1 MTDTVLVTG
10 GSGFLAGHVIRR
22 LLDDGYR
29 VRATLRSLDREPE
42 VRERVDHDTRELS
55 FAAADLMSDDGW
67 AAAVA
72 GCDYVLHVA
81 SPFPPQ
87 QPENEDDL
95 IVPAREG
102 TLRVLRA
109 ATAAGVRRVVLTS
122 SFAAIGH
129 SPKLS
134 GLPYDESDWTDA
146 TGQQSPYVKS
156 KTLAERAAWD
166 FAAQHPDGPE
176 LTVINPVGIFGPVLG
191 GDLASSV
198 GIIQILLDGK
208 LPLVPRSSFAVVDV
222 RDVADLHVTAMVSPR
237 AAGER
242 FLAAAGQ
249 PLTLPE
255 IARILRSRLGDGATR
270 VPKREAPDWLVL
282 AAARFVAPL
291 VGLAA
296 LLGKPK
302 PVSTAKAANVL
313 GWQPRPTADTVA
325 DTGQSLLALRTVASR
340 P

>member
-10 GSGFLAGHVIRR
+10 GSGYLAGHVIRR
-22 LLDDGYR
+22 LLEDGYQ
-29 VRATLRSLDREPE
+29 VRTTLRSLDHESEMRA
-42 VRERVDHDTRELS
+42 RINHNTGQLS
-55 FAAADLMSDDGW
+55 FAAADLTSDDGW

-87 QPENEDDL
+87 QPKNEDYL
-95 IVPAREG
+95 IRPAREG

-109 ATAAGVRRVVLTS
+109 AADGGVRRVVVTS
-122 SFAAIGH
+122 SFAAIGY
-129 SPKLS
+129 SPKPS

-191 GDLASSV
+191 PDYATSV
-198 GIIQILLDGK
+198 GIIRILLEGK
-208 LPLVPRSSFAVVDV
+208 LPLIPRSSFAVVDV
-222 RDVADLHVTAMVSPR
+222 RDASDLHVKAMGSPR

-255 IARILRSRLGDGATR
+255 VARILRSRLGDDATR
-270 VPKREAPDWLVL
+270 VPKREAPDWLIR
-282 AAARFVAPL
+282 AAARFIPKL
-291 VGLAA
+291 DSFAA
-296 LLGKPK
+296 TLGEPK
-302 PVSTAKAANVL
+302 PISTAKATNVL
-313 GWQPRPTADTVA
+313 GWQPRPAADTVA
-325 DTGQSLLALRTVASR
+325 DTGESLLRLRAVSA
-340 P
+340 